1 MKNITIITIEVTL
14 FEITI
19 PDFGGDPSGFGFWY
33 QRGAGT
39 PQQRFALKIYADDG
53 TIGEYVP
60 PRARAPVVMA
70 ASIALGHLLI
80 GKPALEREAHEK

>member
-1 MKNITIITIEVTL
+1 MKNITIKTIEVTL

-19 PDFGGDPSGFGFWY
+19 PDIVGDPSGFGFWY

-60 PRARAPVVMA
+60 HAPA
-70 ASIALGHLLI
+70 HRWLWP
-80 GKPALEREAHEK
+80 PALPWGTY